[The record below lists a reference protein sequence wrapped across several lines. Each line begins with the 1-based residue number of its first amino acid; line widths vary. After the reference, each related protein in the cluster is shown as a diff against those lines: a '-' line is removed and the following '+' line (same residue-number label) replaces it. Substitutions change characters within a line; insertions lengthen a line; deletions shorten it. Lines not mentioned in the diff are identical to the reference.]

1 MVADFDNKLL
11 ENIYTLVVD
20 RSRSLETARV
30 FYFKQMDKL
39 QWFKFTISDWVMGK
53 IMRCP
58 EVTQA
63 RFIWLCCQ
71 YWNKECVMNYDDAE
85 LEIEKEHL
93 TILLQK
99 RIILLD
105 GDYIKIKFLDSQL
118 IDILEVSKGRSI
130 AAKAKWDKFY
140 DKKTDANAM
149 QVYAN
154 AEQMDASAKQNSAS
168 AMQNDADKIRV
179 DKKRIY
185 IPSLSEVELYF
196 KDNGYTKESAI
207 KAYNFY
213 DVANW
218 VDSKGNK
225 VKNWKQKMQGVWFKD
240 ENKAATLQYI
250 DFRPGN

>member
-1 MVADFDNKLL
+1 
-11 ENIYTLVVD
+11 
-20 RSRSLETARV
+20 
-30 FYFKQMDKL
+30 
-39 QWFKFTISDWVMGK
+39 
-53 IMRCP
+53 
-58 EVTQA
+58 
-63 RFIWLCCQ
+63 
-71 YWNKECVMNYDDAE
+71 MNYDDAE

-105 GDYIKIKFLDSQL
+105 GDHIKIKFLDSQL

-154 AEQMDASAKQNSAS
+154 AEQMDASALQNSAS

>member
-1 MVADFDNKLL
+1 MGVD
-11 ENIYTLVVD
+11 TLKPQG
-20 RSRSLETARV
+20 
-30 FYFKQMDKL
+30 FFIFKQMDKL

-71 YWNKECVMNYDDAE
+71 YWNKECVMSYEDAE

-93 TILLQK
+93 TNLLTRK
-99 RIILLD
+99 IILLE
-105 GDYIKIKFLDSQL
+105 GDKIKIKFLDSQL
-118 IDILEVSKGRSI
+118 IEILQVSKGRSI

-140 DKKTDANAM
+140 DQKKDTSAI

-154 AEQMDASAKQNSAS
+154 AEQMDASAKQISAN

-185 IPSLSEVELYF
+185 IPTLHEVELYF
-196 KDNGYTKESAI
+196 KDNGYTRDSAV
-207 KAYNFY
+207 KAFHYYQEN
-213 DVANW
+213 NW
-218 VDSKGNK
+218 KDSRNNQ

-240 ENKAATLQYI
+240 ENKIKNDQLPAHLTRLL
-250 DFRPGN
+250 N

>member
-1 MVADFDNKLL
+1 MRL
-11 ENIYTLVVD
+11 
-20 RSRSLETARV
+20 
-30 FYFKQMDKL
+30 FYFIKMDKL

-71 YWNKECVMNYDDAE
+71 YWNRECNMSYDDAE
-85 LEIEKEHL
+85 SEIEKEHL
-93 TILLQK
+93 TNLLNRK
-99 RIILLD
+99 IIFLD
-105 GDYIKIKFLDSQL
+105 SGKIKIKFLDNQL

-140 DKKTDANAM
+140 DQKKDANAM

-154 AEQMDASAKQNSAS
+154 AEQMDASAMQKSAN

-185 IPSLSEVELYF
+185 IPSLDEVELYF
-196 KDNGYTKESAI
+196 KENGYTKDSAV
-207 KAYNFY
+207 KAFNYYSEN
-213 DVANW
+213 NW
-218 VDSKGNK
+218 KDSRNNQ

-240 ENKAATLQYI
+240 ENKIKNEQLPAHLTRLL
-250 DFRPGN
+250 N

>member
-1 MVADFDNKLL
+1 MRLIGVEALKPQG
-11 ENIYTLVVD
+11 
-20 RSRSLETARV
+20 
-30 FYFKQMDKL
+30 YFIFTQMDKL

-85 LEIEKEHL
+85 IEIEKEHL

-105 GDYIKIKFLDSQL
+105 ADKIKIKFLDSQL
-118 IDILEVSKGRSI
+118 IEILEVSKGRSI

-140 DKKTDANAM
+140 DQKKDANAM

-154 AEQMDASAKQNSAS
+154 AEQTDAS

-196 KDNGYTKESAI
+196 KDNGYTRDSAV
-207 KAYNFY
+207 KAFNYYEEN
-213 DVANW
+213 NW
-218 VDSKGNK
+218 KDSRNNQ

-240 ENKAATLQYI
+240 ENKAAQLQYI
-250 DFRPGN
+250 DFRSGN

>member
-1 MVADFDNKLL
+1 MRLIGVEALKPQG
-11 ENIYTLVVD
+11 
-20 RSRSLETARV
+20 
-30 FYFKQMDKL
+30 YFIFTQMDKL

-85 LEIEKEHL
+85 IEIEKEHL
-93 TILLQK
+93 SILLQK

-105 GDYIKIKFLDSQL
+105 SDKIKIKFLDSQL
-118 IDILEVSKGRSI
+118 IEIMEVSKGRSI

-140 DKKTDANAM
+140 DQKKDANAM

-154 AEQMDASAKQNSAS
+154 AEQMDASA
-168 AMQNDADKIRV
+168 MQNDADKKRV

-196 KDNGYTKESAI
+196 KDNGYTKDSAV
-207 KAYNFY
+207 KAFNYYEEN
-213 DVANW
+213 NW
-218 VDSKGNK
+218 KDSRNNQ

-240 ENKAATLQYI
+240 ENKAAQLQYI
-250 DFRPGN
+250 DFRSGN

>member
-1 MVADFDNKLL
+1 MRLIGVEALKPQG
-11 ENIYTLVVD
+11 
-20 RSRSLETARV
+20 
-30 FYFKQMDKL
+30 YFIFTQMDKL

-85 LEIEKEHL
+85 IEIEKEHL

-99 RIILLD
+99 KIILLD
-105 GDYIKIKFLDSQL
+105 SDKIKIKFLDSQL
-118 IDILEVSKGRSI
+118 IEILEVSKGRSI

-140 DKKTDANAM
+140 EKKSDANAM

-154 AEQMDASAKQNSAS
+154 AEQMYAS

-185 IPSLSEVELYF
+185 IPTISEVELYF
-196 KDNGYTKESAI
+196 KDNGYTRDSAV
-207 KAYNFY
+207 KAFHYYSEN
-213 DVANW
+213 NW
-218 VDSKGNK
+218 KDSRNNQ
-225 VKNWKQKMQGVWFKD
+225 VKNWKQKMQGVWFKE
-240 ENKAATLQYI
+240 ENKIKNEQLPAHLTRVL
-250 DFRPGN
+250 N